1 LTLDA
6 DEKNYDDLIMNK
18 IIPFINKYKEKF
30 ILEEE

>member
-18 IIPFINKYKEKF
+18 IISFINKYKEKF